1 MRGVRKKGEG
11 ARGWERVARGE
22 RGGGGRK
29 DPERNVH
36 TNDRVKYASS
46 QRALEVRTP
55 KMLEGNSCC
64 GTVGGA
70 ESEGVDRDREKERGR
85 EGGRA
90 RVGEG
95 RGERS

>member
-1 MRGVRKKGEG
+1 MGEG
-11 ARGWERVARGE
+11 GQRGE
-22 RGGGGRK
+22 GGGGRK